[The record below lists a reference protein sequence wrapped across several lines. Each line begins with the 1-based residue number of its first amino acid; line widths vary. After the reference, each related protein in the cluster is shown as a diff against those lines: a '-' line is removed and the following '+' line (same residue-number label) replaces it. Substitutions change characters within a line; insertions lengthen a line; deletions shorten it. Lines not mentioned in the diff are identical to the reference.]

1 MVTVKREQILQLQKI
16 KNRSTEED
24 KQVIEAAISTVIKY
38 KYSKVGV
45 VAGALLWA
53 GAIAL
58 IIIYLMML

>member
-1 MVTVKREQILQLQKI
+1 MKKQEILQLQKI

-38 KYSKVGV
+38 RYSKVGV
-45 VAGALLWA
+45 IAGAILWA

-58 IIIYLMML
+58 IIMYLRML